1 MNTFQDTS
9 SNRKK
14 YTYNFFM
21 IGATLFLGWLIY
33 DIVMDN
39 YEKDKKRSTGG

>member
-1 MNTFQDTS
+1 
-9 SNRKK
+9 
-14 YTYNFFM
+14 M